1 MHSDSTRAT
10 PLETQGFSAKA
21 IHYNLPTT
29 RLIEEAVR
37 RSEGWLSRFGAFIAH
52 TGQHTGRS
60 AKDKFVVR
68 GPIFGAEIWWASP
81 YQQELEESKFENLH
95 QDVLEHYQNQEAF
108 VLDCFAGADTRYR
121 LGVRV
126 VTENAWHNHFA
137 RNLFIPCPQAETPL
151 FTPSFTVI
159 SAPSFKANP
168 DRHGSRSETQ
178 IAISLKRKLVIIVGT
193 SYAGEI
199 KKSIFTVL
207 NHLLPAGN
215 VMPMHCSAN
224 IGKAEDVALFFGMSG
239 TGKTTL
245 SADPERDLIGD
256 DEHGWSDMGVFNF
269 EGGCYAKVIKL
280 SAEAEPQIYKTTR
293 TFGTVLENVVFDMQT
308 RELDLNS
315 DSLTENTRA
324 AYPLTQLE
332 NARLP
337 SLGGHPKHIIFLAAD
352 AFGVLPPISKL
363 TPEQAMYYFL
373 NGYTAKVAGTEKGI
387 TEPQA
392 SFETAFGAPF
402 LTREP
407 HIYADLLREKIEEH
421 NTQVWLV
428 NTGWVGG
435 AYGTGTRISIKH
447 TRAMIRA
454 ALSGQLENAQ
464 TVQHPI
470 FNLAMPLEIN
480 GVPSQVLNPR
490 DAWENG
496 DEYDTQAKKL
506 ALMFAQNFKQFEH
519 RVSPEVLLAAPNI
532 GSMAAPNINLD

>member
-1 MHSDSTRAT
+1 MPSESIRAT
-10 PLETQGFSAKA
+10 PLETQGFKPKA

-37 RSEGWLSRFGAFIAH
+37 RNEGWLSRFGAFIAH

-60 AKDKFVVR
+60 AKDKFVVK

-95 QDVLEHYQNQEAF
+95 QDVLDHYQNQEAF

-168 DRHGSRSETQ
+168 ERHGSRSETQ

-224 IGKAEDVALFFGMSG
+224 IGKQEDVALFFGMSG

-256 DEHGWSDMGVFNF
+256 DEHGWSDTGVFNF

-337 SLGGHPKHIIFLAAD
+337 SVGGHPKHIIFLAAD

-363 TPEQAMYYFL
+363 SPEQAMYYFL

-454 ALSGQLENAQ
+454 ALSGQLEHAQ
-464 TVQHPI
+464 TIQHPI
-470 FNLAMPLEIN
+470 FNLAMPLEVN
-480 GVPSQVLNPR
+480 GVPSQVLNPK
-490 DAWENG
+490 DAWANG
-496 DEYDTQAKKL
+496 EEYDTQANKL
-506 ALMFAQNFKQFEH
+506 AWMFAQNFKQFEN

-532 GSMAAPNINLD
+532 SPD